1 MKTGNI
7 SIHELKEYAKSIDGT
22 TLETRA
28 RHNKF
33 HFTVDDDGFHY
44 IPESTNK
51 PRIQETKYVDR
62 VLQRFNEIRSLS
74 PKDYTDL
81 TMNASY
87 LLAIIVGEWGQVL
100 Q

>member
-7 SIHELKEYAKSIDGT
+7 SIYELREYAKSINRT
-22 TLETRA
+22 TLETRT

-33 HFTVDDDGFHY
+33 HFTIDDKGFHY

-51 PRIQETKYVDR
+51 PRIQENKYVDR
-62 VLQRFNEIRSLS
+62 VLQRFNDIRSLS
-74 PKDYTDL
+74 PKDYNDL

-87 LLAIIVGEWGQVL
+87 LLAIIEKFVNA
-100 Q
+100 

>member
-7 SIHELKEYAKSIDGT
+7 SFHELKEYAQSLNRT

-33 HFTVDDDGFHY
+33 HFTVDDEAFHY

-51 PRIQETKYVDR
+51 PRSQENKYVDR
-62 VLQRFNEIRSLS
+62 VLQRFNEIRSLN
-74 PKDYTDL
+74 PKDYIDL
-81 TMNASY
+81 TVNASY
-87 LLAIIVGEWGQVL
+87 LLTIIEKYINA
-100 Q
+100 